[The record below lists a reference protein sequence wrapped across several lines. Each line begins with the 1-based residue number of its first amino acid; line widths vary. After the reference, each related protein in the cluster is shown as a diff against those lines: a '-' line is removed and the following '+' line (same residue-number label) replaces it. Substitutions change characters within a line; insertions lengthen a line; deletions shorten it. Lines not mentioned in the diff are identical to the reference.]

1 MNVRAYEDTS
11 ERAGNMAAQ
20 QKIAQGIQ
28 ANGLG
33 EGGGMLFGMNM
44 AQAIGPQ
51 GQPAKSS
58 APEMSTDEKIETL
71 KKLKELVDMGILTQ
85 DEFDLKKK
93 ELLGL

>member
-1 MNVRAYEDTS
+1 
-11 ERAGNMAAQ
+11 
-20 QKIAQGIQ
+20 
-28 ANGLG
+28 
-33 EGGGMLFGMNM
+33 MNM

-58 APEMSTDEKIETL
+58 AREMSTDEKIETL